1 MSKNFNDLTIRLNKF
16 IAKSGLCSRREADTF
31 INNGRVSVNDIV
43 IKKMGTLVNKNDLV
57 KVDNKRIFP
66 EKKIYIL
73 LNKPKDFITT
83 NKDTQNR
90 KIVINLIKGVK
101 ERIFPVGRL
110 DRNTT
115 GLLLLTN
122 DGELAKKLI
131 HPSHKI
137 KKIYSIELD
146 KPITKYDLNKIIK
159 GIKIDNEKINFDK
172 VNLINNKKELGV
184 EIHIGKNRIIRKIFE
199 SLNYKV
205 VKLDRVMFGPL
216 TKKDLPRGK
225 WKFLDQKELRLIKN
239 FTK

>member
-1 MSKNFNDLTIRLNKF
+1 MNSNELIIRLNKF
-16 IAKSGLCSRREADTF
+16 IAKSGLCSRREADIF
-31 INNGRVSVNDIV
+31 INKGRVSVNDIL

-83 NKDTQNR
+83 NKDTHNR

-110 DRNTT
+110 DRKTT

-122 DGELAKKLI
+122 DGELSKKLI

-146 KPITKYDLNKIIK
+146 KPITKNDFNKIK
-159 GIKIDNEKINFDK
+159 EGIEIDDEKINFDK
-172 VNLINNKKELGV
+172 ITLINNKELGV

-205 VKLDRVMFGPL
+205 LKLDRVMFGPL

-225 WKFLDQKELRLIKN
+225 WKFLNQKELRLLKN

>member
-1 MSKNFNDLTIRLNKF
+1 M
-16 IAKSGLCSRREADTF
+16 
-31 INNGRVSVNDIV
+31 
-43 IKKMGTLVNKNDLV
+43 
-57 KVDNKRIFP
+57 
-66 EKKIYIL
+66 
-73 LNKPKDFITT
+73 
-83 NKDTQNR
+83 
-90 KIVINLIKGVK
+90 
-101 ERIFPVGRL
+101 

-122 DGELAKKLI
+122 DGELEKKLI

-146 KPITKYDLNKIIK
+146 KPITKHDLNKIIE
-159 GIKIDNEKINFDK
+159 GIKIDNEKIFFDK

-239 FTK
+239 FTR

>member
-1 MSKNFNDLTIRLNKF
+1 MNNNSDELSIRLNKF
-16 IAKSGLCSRREADTF
+16 IAKSGLCSRREADVF
-31 INNGRVSVNDIV
+31 ISNGRVSVNDNKV
-43 IKKMGTLVNKNDLV
+43 IKMGILVNKNDLV

-66 EKKIYIL
+66 EKKIYVL

-83 NKDTQNR
+83 NKDTHNR

-110 DRNTT
+110 DRKTT

-146 KPITKYDLNKIIK
+146 KPITKTDFNKIND

-172 VNLINNKKELGV
+172 ITLINNKKELGV

-205 VKLDRVMFGPL
+205 IKLDRVMFGPL

-225 WKFLDQKELRLIKN
+225 WKFLDQKELRLLKN

>member
-1 MSKNFNDLTIRLNKF
+1 MKMNSNELIIRLNKF
-16 IAKSGLCSRREADTF
+16 IAKSGLCSRREADIF
-31 INNGRVSVNDIV
+31 INKGRVSVNDII

-83 NKDTQNR
+83 NKDTHNR

-110 DRNTT
+110 DRKTT

-122 DGELAKKLI
+122 DGELSKKLI

-146 KPITKYDLNKIIK
+146 KPITKNDFNKIK
-159 GIKIDNEKINFDK
+159 EGIEIDDEKINFDK
-172 VNLINNKKELGV
+172 ITLINNKELGV

-205 VKLDRVMFGPL
+205 LKLDRVMFGPL

-225 WKFLDQKELRLIKN
+225 WKFLNQKELRLLKN

>member
-1 MSKNFNDLTIRLNKF
+1 MNKNSDELSIRLNKF
-16 IAKSGLCSRREADTF
+16 IAKSGLCSRREADVF
-31 INNGRVSVNDIV
+31 ISNGRVSVNDNKV
-43 IKKMGTLVNKNDLV
+43 IKMGILVNKNDLV

-66 EKKIYIL
+66 EKKIYVL

-83 NKDTQNR
+83 NKDTHNR

-110 DRNTT
+110 DRKTT

-146 KPITKYDLNKIIK
+146 KPITKTDFNKIND

-172 VNLINNKKELGV
+172 ITLINNKKELGV

-205 VKLDRVMFGPL
+205 IKLDRVMFGPL

-225 WKFLDQKELRLIKN
+225 WKFLDQKELRLLKN

>member
-1 MSKNFNDLTIRLNKF
+1 MNKNSDELSIRLNKF
-16 IAKSGLCSRREADTF
+16 IAKSGLCSRREADIF
-31 INNGRVSVNDIV
+31 ISNGRVSVNDNKV
-43 IKKMGTLVNKNDLV
+43 IKMGILVNKNDLV
-57 KVDNKRIFP
+57 KVDNKHIFP
-66 EKKIYIL
+66 EKKIYVL

-83 NKDTQNR
+83 NKDTHNR

-110 DRNTT
+110 DRKTT

-146 KPITKYDLNKIIK
+146 KPITKTDFNKIND

-172 VNLINNKKELGV
+172 ITLINNKKELGV
-184 EIHIGKNRIIRKIFE
+184 EIHIGKNRIIRKVFE

-205 VKLDRVMFGPL
+205 IKLDRVMFGPL

-225 WKFLDQKELRLIKN
+225 WKFLDQKELRLLKN

>member
-1 MSKNFNDLTIRLNKF
+1 MNKNSDELSIRLNKF
-16 IAKSGLCSRREADTF
+16 IAKSGLCSRREADIF
-31 INNGRVSVNDIV
+31 ISNGRVSVNDNKV
-43 IKKMGTLVNKNDLV
+43 IKMGILVNKNDLV

-66 EKKIYIL
+66 EKKIYVL

-83 NKDTQNR
+83 NKDTHNR

-110 DRNTT
+110 DRKTT

-146 KPITKYDLNKIIK
+146 KPITKTDFNKIND

-172 VNLINNKKELGV
+172 ITLINNKKELGV

-205 VKLDRVMFGPL
+205 IKLDRVMFGPL

-225 WKFLDQKELRLIKN
+225 WKFLDQKELRLLKN

>member
-1 MSKNFNDLTIRLNKF
+1 MNKNSDELSIRLNKF
-16 IAKSGLCSRREADTF
+16 IAKSGLCSRREADIF
-31 INNGRVSVNDIV
+31 ISNGRVSVNDNKV
-43 IKKMGTLVNKNDLV
+43 IKMGILVNKNDLV

-66 EKKIYIL
+66 EKKIYVL

-83 NKDTQNR
+83 NKDTHNR

-110 DRNTT
+110 DRKTT

-146 KPITKYDLNKIIK
+146 KPITKTDFNKIND
-159 GIKIDNEKINFDK
+159 GIKIDNEKILFDK
-172 VNLINNKKELGV
+172 INLINNKKELGV
-184 EIHIGKNRIIRKIFE
+184 EIHIGKNRIIRKVFE

-205 VKLDRVMFGPL
+205 IKLDRVMFGPL

-225 WKFLDQKELRLIKN
+225 WKFLDQKELRLLKN

>member
-1 MSKNFNDLTIRLNKF
+1 MNSNELIIRLNKF
-16 IAKSGLCSRREADTF
+16 IAKSGLCSRREADIF
-31 INNGRVSVNDIV
+31 INKGRVSVNDIL

-83 NKDTQNR
+83 NKDTHNR

-110 DRNTT
+110 DRKTT

-122 DGELAKKLI
+122 DGELSKKLI

-146 KPITKYDLNKIIK
+146 KPITKNDFNKIK
-159 GIKIDNEKINFDK
+159 EGIEIDDEKINFDK
-172 VNLINNKKELGV
+172 ITLINNKELGV

-199 SLNYKV
+199 SLNYKIL
-205 VKLDRVMFGPL
+205 KLDRVMFGPL

-225 WKFLDQKELRLIKN
+225 WKFLNQKELRLLKN

>member
-1 MSKNFNDLTIRLNKF
+1 MNKNFNDLTIRLNKF

-83 NKDTQNR
+83 NKDTHNR

-122 DGELAKKLI
+122 DGELEKKLI

-146 KPITKYDLNKIIK
+146 KPITKHDLNKIIE
-159 GIKIDNEKINFDK
+159 GIKIDNEKIFFDK

-239 FTK
+239 FTR

>member
-1 MSKNFNDLTIRLNKF
+1 MNKNSDELSIRLNKF
-16 IAKSGLCSRREADTF
+16 ISKSGLCSRREADVF
-31 INNGRVSVNDIV
+31 ISNGRVSVNDNKV
-43 IKKMGTLVNKNDLV
+43 IKMGILVNKNDLV

-66 EKKIYIL
+66 EKKIYVL

-83 NKDTQNR
+83 NKDTHNR

-110 DRNTT
+110 DRKTT

-146 KPITKYDLNKIIK
+146 KPITKTDFNKIND

-172 VNLINNKKELGV
+172 ITLINNKKELGV

-205 VKLDRVMFGPL
+205 IKLDRVMFGPL

-225 WKFLDQKELRLIKN
+225 WKFLDQKELRLLKN